1 MCSDTGFDGPRRW
14 SSQIF
19 GDGFELPQGHITFPA
34 ARSNCPIK
42 AMIDVVMD
50 QRLLGIHDCALDC
63 LQLLSKLHAGLPFF
77 NHTDDALQVTV
88 SAPESLDDVGMMR
101 V

>member
-1 MCSDTGFDGPRRW
+1 MGFDGPRRW

-19 GDGFELPQGHITFPA
+19 GERFELPQSHIALPA
-34 ARSNCPIK
+34 GRSNCPIK

-50 QRLLGIHDCALDC
+50 QRLLGIHYRALDR
-63 LQLLSKLHAGLPFF
+63 LQLLSKLHARLPFF
-77 NHTDDALQVTV
+77 DHTDDDLQMTV
-88 SAPESLDDVGMMR
+88 SALESLDDVGMMR